1 MLVKFKDTPDVD
13 IELIDSVPLTNK
25 QQQIINDNL
34 LELL

>member
-1 MLVKFKDTPDVD
+1 MLVKFKDAPGVD
-13 IELIDSVPLTNK
+13 IELIDSVSLTDK

>member
-1 MLVKFKDTPDVD
+1 MLVKFKDAPDVD
-13 IELIDSVPLTNK
+13 VELIDSVPLTNK